1 MNNLTLRMS
10 KVQVLVNKG
19 YITPDW
25 AEVLKEPLEYF
36 YSTTAPVIN
45 EAKVPV
51 YPEGNK
57 VFRAFKECPYKDL
70 KLIVLGQ
77 DPYFNP
83 GEAVGLSFDVSLG
96 IKKPKSLQM
105 VLKEIESDV
114 QPIESAVHISSSHL
128 GHLPKQGVLL
138 LNTALTVEHR
148 KPLSHAELWKPF
160 TDDVIKK
167 INEKDNIVWLLFG
180 KHAQSYKQF
189 ITNPTHKIV
198 EGCHPAAR
206 GRHNTFLGG
215 KYFSKCN
222 KHLESMGHKAINW

>member
-1 MNNLTLRMS
+1 MNSLRMS
-10 KVQVLVNKG
+10 KTQVLVNKE
-19 YITPDW
+19 YITSDW

-36 YSTTAPVIN
+36 YDNIAPVIN

-51 YPEGNK
+51 YPEGDK
-57 VFRAFKECPYKDL
+57 VFRAFKECPYANL
-70 KLIVLGQ
+70 KLVVLGQ

-83 GEAVGLSFDVSLG
+83 GEATGLAFDVNVG
-96 IKKPKSLQM
+96 IKAPPSLRLI
-105 VLKEIESDV
+105 LKEMAADIGMQSDSQQV
-114 QPIESAVHISSSHL
+114 KSYL
-128 GHLPKQGVLL
+128 DDLPGQGVLL

-160 TDDVIKK
+160 TDSVIKK

-189 ITNPTHKIV
+189 ITNPSHKIV

-206 GRHNTFLGG
+206 GKHNTFLGG

-222 KHLESMGHKAINW
+222 THLESMGHKPINW